1 MSDFLDT
8 NGKKVHAFALD
19 MQNLGFQRMAEK
31 LVSML
36 DDGAW
41 QDFADGLGQ
50 YRFLPGEFDY
60 FLTQQGVTR
69 DDVMNGIR
77 DIEMKARLEEA
88 MDERRTGED
97 DYRRR
102 VVDARE
108 AIPAKPGRPIE
119 PFGLT
124 KSEAKALLEGK
135 AGDASPQRA
144 PLGDAVRRWRN
155 SKGKTTRKPSEV
167 LPRAERLFR
176 SAKGLPVDELAELI
190 DRLKTELRQRKR
202 RSNSHR

>member
-31 LVSML
+31 LASML

-41 QDFADGLGQ
+41 QDFADGLGH
-50 YRFLPGEFDY
+50 YRYLPGEFDY

-69 DDVMNGIR
+69 DDVMKGIR
-77 DIEMKARLEEA
+77 DIDMKARVEEA
-88 MDERRTGED
+88 MDERRTGND

-102 VVDARE
+102 VLDARKANPE
-108 AIPAKPGRPIE
+108 RPGRPIE

-124 KSEAKALLEGK
+124 KAEAKVLVEIGAGVASGDRPALGN
-135 AGDASPQRA
+135 
-144 PLGDAVRRWRN
+144 AVRRWTK
-155 SKGKTTRKPSEV
+155 SGGKTTRKPSDV
-167 LPRAERLFR
+167 LPRSERLFR
-176 SAKGLPVDELAELI
+176 SAKGLADDELSELV
-190 DRLKTELRQRKR
+190 DRLKEELRQRKR
-202 RSNSHR
+202 RNNGR

>member
-1 MSDFLDT
+1 MSEFLDK

-41 QDFADGLGQ
+41 QEFTDGTGP

-77 DIEMKARLEEA
+77 DVEMKARIEEV
-88 MDERRTGED
+88 MDERRTGDD

-102 VVDARE
+102 LLEARKDN
-108 AIPAKPGRPIE
+108 PKRPGRPIE

-124 KSEAKALLEGK
+124 KAEAKALVGGRGV
-135 AGDASPQRA
+135 AAAPHRA
-144 PLGDAVRRWRN
+144 ALGDAVRRWRN
-155 SKGKTTRKPSEV
+155 TQGRTTRRPSQV
-167 LPRAERLFR
+167 LPRSERLFR
-176 SAKGLPVDELAELI
+176 SAKGLPNGELADLV
-190 DRLKTELRQRKR
+190 DRLKEELRQRKR
-202 RSNSHR
+202 RANGR